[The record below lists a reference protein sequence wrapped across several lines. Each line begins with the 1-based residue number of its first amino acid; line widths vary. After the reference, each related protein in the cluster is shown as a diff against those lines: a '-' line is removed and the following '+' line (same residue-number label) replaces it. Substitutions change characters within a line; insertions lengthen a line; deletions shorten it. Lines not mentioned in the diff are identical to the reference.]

1 MREACRGLT
10 QLQQGVPKFKSLTQ
24 LRYTAR
30 SLYPTSTT
38 RCPAGGDGRGLPRPC
53 GGPAQAA
60 AHSLK
65 SVTGYTF
72 ICIKKRRGAVTYYP
86 KIRLD
91 LNKKEQTNL
100 GEFKSAKEAA
110 IFLATYLKV
119 HPQVPKRKVTSE
131 AVEALQPC
139 LCFHWHCL
147 SHTTRS
153 CAQRKKATD
162 SDSDDA
168 EEDLTEA
175 SLPAWVINTDTLN
188 LSQLEH
194 FDESMI
200 PKDVAFPRRR

>member
-1 MREACRGLT
+1 MDEVYLDPVEGPLK
-10 QLQQGVPKFKSLTQ
+10 LQ
-24 LRYTAR
+24 R
-30 SLYPTSTT
+30 
-38 RCPAGGDGRGLPRPC
+38 
-53 GGPAQAA
+53 
-60 AHSLK
+60 SLK

-147 SHTTRS
+147 SHATRS
-153 CAQRKKATD
+153 CAQRKKAED

-168 EEDLTEA
+168 EKDLTEA

-188 LSQLEH
+188 LFQLKH
-194 FDESMI
+194 FHESMI
-200 PKDVAFPRRR
+200 PKDVVRTSPFPRRRWPRSSACASGRPTR